1 MSSTNHIIHTHTEPK
16 DINPNLNKQTRFR
29 TRPHFSN
36 QRTITYTDEDED
48 DEDCITPEKRKAEW
62 DKWDNTIKS
71 GGLLYHNFDEKNKL
85 IVDNFKRSLEQDY
98 KKKTDRQPK
107 AVPAEEKLISYT
119 DIIANL
125 VNALNIPD
133 TVIGKRS
140 FESEDTSTTLVQL
153 NPILNNKYNIA
164 SRRIYMEL
172 IMERPLWPR
181 WMKKWA
187 VINADPIQSII
198 FNNAGNKIIYNLLH
212 KVKKKLMTTSQLAI
226 MNKTTNTNSRKN
238 KVYRQTK
245 EIKSI
250 MPSMRNSLTVKQ
262 RRMTRTITNKMKLLL
277 EHYKYH
283 HPSDIWLGRKPLDY
297 ERKSYSTD
305 QVKNAAGT
313 LAINSRRETW
323 KRRKRKA

>member
-1 MSSTNHIIHTHTEPK
+1 MSSTNYNANSHTE
-16 DINPNLNKQTRFR
+16 TRFR

-98 KKKTDRQPK
+98 KKKTDK
-107 AVPAEEKLISYT
+107 HKAAVPVEKLISYT
-119 DIIANL
+119 DIITNL
-125 VNALNIPD
+125 VNALIPEN
-133 TVIGKRS
+133 VIGKRKL
-140 FESEDTSTTLVQL
+140 ESDDISTSLVQL
-153 NPILNNKYNIA
+153 NPILSNKYNIA
-164 SRRIYMEL
+164 SKRIYTEL
-172 IMERPLWPR
+172 IMERPFWPR

-187 VINADPIQSII
+187 TINADPLHSII
-198 FNNAGNKIIYNLLH
+198 FNNAGNKLIYNLLH
-212 KVKKKLMTTSQLAI
+212 KVKMKLITTSQLAL
-226 MNKTTNTNSRKN
+226 MNKTVNTNNCKN
-238 KVYRQTK
+238 KVYRRPK
-245 EIKSI
+245 EIKCI
-250 MPSMRNSLTVKQ
+250 MPIKSIALTVIQ
-262 RRMTRTITNKMKLLL
+262 RRKTRTIANKMKLLL

-283 HPSDIWLGRKPLDY
+283 HPSDIWSKREPLDY

-323 KRRKRKA
+323 KRRKRKAYCN

>member
-1 MSSTNHIIHTHTEPK
+1 MSSTNYNANSHTE
-16 DINPNLNKQTRFR
+16 TRFR

-98 KKKTDRQPK
+98 KKKTDK
-107 AVPAEEKLISYT
+107 HKAAVPVEKLISYT
-119 DIIANL
+119 DIITNL
-125 VNALNIPD
+125 VNALIPEN
-133 TVIGKRS
+133 VIGKRKL
-140 FESEDTSTTLVQL
+140 ESDDISTSLVQL
-153 NPILNNKYNIA
+153 NPILSNKYNIA
-164 SRRIYMEL
+164 SKRIYTEL
-172 IMERPLWPR
+172 IMERPFWPR

-187 VINADPIQSII
+187 TINADPIHSII
-198 FNNAGNKIIYNLLH
+198 FNNAGNKLIYNLLH
-212 KVKKKLMTTSQLAI
+212 KVKMKLITTSQLAL
-226 MNKTTNTNSRKN
+226 MNKTVNTNNCKN
-238 KVYRQTK
+238 KVYRRPK
-245 EIKSI
+245 EIKCI
-250 MPSMRNSLTVKQ
+250 MPIKSIALTVIQ
-262 RRMTRTITNKMKLLL
+262 RRKTRTIANKMKLLL

-283 HPSDIWLGRKPLDY
+283 HPSDIWSKREPLDY

-323 KRRKRKA
+323 KRRKRKAYCN